1 MIDGTCHACD
11 RDYAYQQYYWGAHG
25 AIEDTYQCIF
35 CNHIFRDYR
44 ESVEEYHMEKYR
56 ASGEEGHNMY
66 PKAERL
72 KFISSI
78 IQFLQPYL
86 NSKQNALEI
95 GSGDGLFA
103 SQVAPLVGNIIC
115 SDIDTKMTDKCKA
128 LGLEAINENVL
139 ELNDQK
145 YDIVFGFDV
154 LEHVLDIQQFK
165 DKMATM
171 VSELLVLQV
180 PVDRT
185 MVPPNPRFDGHSH
198 YFCQTSIIKLF
209 QDVFTPEKI
218 VYGYRGQFARGPEL
232 FCIFRK
238 NT

>member
-1 MIDGTCHACD
+1 MKLKKEWVLIVIDGTC
-11 RDYAYQQYYWGAHG
+11 YWGARG

-35 CNHIFRDYR
+35 CNHIFRDYK

-56 ASGEEGHNMY
+56 AVGEEGHNMY
-66 PKAERL
+66 PEAERL

-78 IQFLQPYL
+78 LQFLQPYL
-86 NSKQNALEI
+86 NSAHSALEI

-103 SQVAPLVGNIIC
+103 SQVTSLVNSIVC
-115 SDIDTKMTDKCKA
+115 SDIDSKMVDKCKA
-128 LGLEAINENVL
+128 LGFETINQDVL
-139 ELNDQK
+139 QLNDQK

-165 DKMATM
+165 NKMITM
-171 VSELLVLQV
+171 VDDLLVLQV

-198 YFCQTSIIKLF
+198 YFCQTSIVKLF
-209 QDVFTPEKI
+209 EDTFAPEKI
-218 VYGYRGQFARGPEL
+218 VYGHRGQFARGTEL

-238 NT
+238 NK